1 MNVGGKICLVTQF
14 SVSKKGKVEFGQ
26 TRTHKNKRFQDEA
39 DMGLRHG
46 KLKENSVQM
55 IKVLTGEAVM
65 RKRRRNN

>member
-26 TRTHKNKRFQDEA
+26 TRTHKRFQDEA

-65 RKRRRNN
+65 RKRRRNS